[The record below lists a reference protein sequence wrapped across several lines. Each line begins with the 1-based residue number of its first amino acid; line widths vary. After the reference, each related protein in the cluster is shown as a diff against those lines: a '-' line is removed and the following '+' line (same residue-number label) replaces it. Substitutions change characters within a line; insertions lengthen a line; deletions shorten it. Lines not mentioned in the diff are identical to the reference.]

1 MLVFSVD
8 KPLRVRWSASLL
20 GDTKYPIVCLSPLP
34 RISVGS
40 RSEVCIYHMRC
51 CPPHSKMDRRFGS
64 VMAMVFLDDYGLLM
78 PWNPLDIF
86 VQSILVDTW
95 VRNTGNHAE
104 D

>member
-51 CPPHSKMDRRFGS
+51 CPHTQRWIVGLDLSWRWSFLMI
-64 VMAMVFLDDYGLLM
+64 MV
-78 PWNPLDIF
+78 
-86 VQSILVDTW
+86 S
-95 VRNTGNHAE
+95 
-104 D
+104 